1 MNDNV
6 FVLILCL
13 NEICTPGIMFRRC
26 DESHRRKV
34 KGLLGKMT
42 INLQFKKMANEKVI
56 LKLRHAPLE
65 STTPIK
71 KSSKSCKS

>member
-26 DESHRRKV
+26 DESHRRKA
-34 KGLLGKMT
+34 KGLLGKET
-42 INLQFKKMANEKVI
+42 INTRCEKMDNKKVI
-56 LKLRHAPLE
+56 LMLRRAPLE
-65 STTPIK
+65 STTPLK

>member
-13 NEICTPGIMFRRC
+13 NEICTPGIMFRRY
-26 DESHRRKV
+26 DSSHRRKA
-34 KGLLGKMT
+34 KGT

-56 LKLRHAPLE
+56 LMLQHAPLE
-65 STTPIK
+65 STTLIK